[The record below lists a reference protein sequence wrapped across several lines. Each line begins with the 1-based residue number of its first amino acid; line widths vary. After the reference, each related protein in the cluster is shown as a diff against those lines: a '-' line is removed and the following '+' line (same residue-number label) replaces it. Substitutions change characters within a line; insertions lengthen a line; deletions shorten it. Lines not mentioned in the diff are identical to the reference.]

1 MDLTG
6 RIGIIFT
13 DPDPHPGPADPD
25 LSFFYLTASTA

>member
-13 DPDPHPGPADPD
+13 IRIRIQGLPIQIHI
-25 LSFFYLTASTA
+25 FFNQM